1 MIKKTPTRMSID
13 ELLLDEPAHLKTC
26 RLDKSD
32 IQAMEQGLV
41 AIDFL
46 VELLKGRGEID
57 KANTLACHAYN
68 LGKLLEDVEDI
79 PATLNDMGYN

>member
-13 ELLLDEPAHLKTC
+13 ELLFDEPAHLKTC

-32 IQAMEQGLV
+32 IQAMEQGLT

-46 VELLKGRGEID
+46 VELLKSKGETS
-57 KANTLACHAYN
+57 KANMLACHGYN
-68 LGKLLEDVEDI
+68 LGKLLEDLADT
-79 PATLNDMGYN
+79 PATTNDMGYN